1 MFEQGP
7 GAGAGGGAGK
17 IGGVELPTWTWRK
30 MCLQKKKVVHR
41 MRIAI
46 SALAILLFG
55 MACLSIAHLSIVSG
69 KTTEPG
75 TPRRSVVVELFTSEG
90 CSSCPPADEL
100 LGHLRQ
106 DLSAKN
112 IQVIPLGFHVD
123 YWNSLGW
130 KDRFSSA
137 EFTQR
142 QEQYTHALKVDGPYT
157 PEMVVD
163 GEAEFVGNDAG
174 QAQRTIRQQA
184 SQLETAQVIIASAG
198 ADQLN
203 IQVKGPAGPS
213 NSNALVML
221 AITEDN
227 LTTQVFSGE
236 NGGKTLHHAAV
247 VRDLRQVGTL
257 KDGVIEITVPLK
269 LEKDW
274 TRNDLR
280 AVVFVQQG
288 PSGKI
293 EGAASV
299 ALADQLR

>member
-1 MFEQGP
+1 M
-7 GAGAGGGAGK
+7 
-17 IGGVELPTWTWRK
+17 
-30 MCLQKKKVVHR
+30 R
-41 MRIAI
+41 MKQIF
-46 SALAILLFG
+46 ALAALAVAVI
-55 MACLSIAHLSIVSG
+55 SICIAVLA

-75 TPRRSVVVELFTSEG
+75 VPRRAVVVELFTSEG

-112 IQVIPLGFHVD
+112 VQVIPLGFHVD

-142 QEQYTHALKVDGPYT
+142 QEQYTQSLKVDGPYT

-163 GEAEFVGNDAG
+163 GEVEFVGNDAG
-174 QAQRTIRQQA
+174 RAQSTIRQQA
-184 SQLETAQVIIASAG
+184 SQLETAQVKISPAG
-198 ADQLN
+198 ADQLA
-203 IQVKGPAGPS
+203 IQIKGPTGPS
-213 NSNALVML
+213 NGNVLVML

-227 LTTQVFSGE
+227 LSTQVGSGE
-236 NGGKTLHHAAV
+236 NGGRTLHHAAV
-247 VRDLRQVGTL
+247 VRELRQVGTL
-257 KDGVIEITVPLK
+257 KNGALESTVPLK
-269 LEKDW
+269 LAKDW
-274 TRNDLR
+274 KRNDLR

-299 ALADQLR
+299 ALAD

>member
-1 MFEQGP
+1 MGRTL
-7 GAGAGGGAGK
+7 A
-17 IGGVELPTWTWRK
+17 V
-30 MCLQKKKVVHR
+30 
-41 MRIAI
+41 
-46 SALAILLFG
+46 AILV
-55 MACLSIAHLSIVSG
+55 AAAICVSIVVA
-69 KTTEPG
+69 KTTDPG
-75 TPRRSVVVELFTSEG
+75 VPRRAVVVELFTSEG

-100 LGHLRQ
+100 LGRLRQ

-123 YWNSLGW
+123 YWNRLGW

-163 GEAEFVGNDAG
+163 GDVEFVGNDAG

-184 SQLETAQVIIASAG
+184 SQLEMAQVKIAPAG
-198 ADQLN
+198 ADQLT
-203 IQVKGPAGPS
+203 IQVKGPTSSSG
-213 NSNALVML
+213 NALVML

-236 NGGKTLHHAAV
+236 NGGRTLHHAAV
-247 VRDLRQVGTL
+247 VRELRQVGALNNGALET
-257 KDGVIEITVPLK
+257 TVPLK
-269 LEKDW
+269 LEKEW
-274 TRNDLR
+274 KRNDLR
-280 AVVFVQQG
+280 AVVFVQNG

>member
-1 MFEQGP
+1 
-7 GAGAGGGAGK
+7 
-17 IGGVELPTWTWRK
+17 
-30 MCLQKKKVVHR
+30 
-41 MRIAI
+41 MRIRRVF
-46 SALAILLFG
+46 ALAILVVAVISLC
-55 MACLSIAHLSIVSG
+55 MALLA
-69 KTTEPG
+69 KTSEPG
-75 TPRRSVVVELFTSEG
+75 VPRRAVVVELFTSEG

-100 LGHLRQ
+100 LGRLRQ

-112 IQVIPLGFHVD
+112 VQVIPLGFHVD

-137 EFTQR
+137 EFTRR
-142 QEQYTHALKVDGPYT
+142 QEQYTRALKVDGPYT

-184 SQLETAQVIIASAG
+184 NQLETAQVKIAPVAE
-198 ADQLN
+198 DQLN
-203 IQVKGPAGPS
+203 IQVKGAAGPS
-213 NSNALVML
+213 GRNALVIL

-227 LTTQVFSGE
+227 LSTQVGAGE
-236 NGGKTLHHAAV
+236 NGGRTLHHAAV
-247 VRDLRQVGTL
+247 VRELRELGMLHNGIMET
-257 KDGVIEITVPLK
+257 TVPLK

-274 TRNDLR
+274 KRNDLR

-299 ALADQLR
+299 ALADKLR

>member
-1 MFEQGP
+1 MRM
-7 GAGAGGGAGK
+7 
-17 IGGVELPTWTWRK
+17 V
-30 MCLQKKKVVHR
+30 KV
-41 MRIAI
+41 
-46 SALAILLFG
+46 SALVILAIAGIYISVVL
-55 MACLSIAHLSIVSG
+55 A

-75 TPRRSVVVELFTSEG
+75 VPRRAVVVELFTSEG

-100 LGHLRQ
+100 LGRLRQ

-157 PEMVVD
+157 PEMVVN
-163 GEAEFVGNDAG
+163 GEVEFVGNDAG

-184 SQLETAQVIIASAG
+184 SELETAQVKIAPAG
-198 ADQLN
+198 ADQLT
-203 IQVKGPAGPS
+203 IQVKGPAESSG
-213 NSNALVML
+213 NALVML

-227 LTTQVFSGE
+227 LSTQVGAGE
-236 NGGKTLHHAAV
+236 NGGRTLHHAAV
-247 VRDLRQVGTL
+247 VRELRQVGTL
-257 KDGVIEITVPLK
+257 HDDAIETTVPLK

-274 TRNDLR
+274 KRNDLR
-280 AVVFVQQG
+280 AIVFVQNG

-299 ALADQLR
+299 ALTDQLR

>member
-1 MFEQGP
+1 M
-7 GAGAGGGAGK
+7 
-17 IGGVELPTWTWRK
+17 
-30 MCLQKKKVVHR
+30 R
-41 MRIAI
+41 MKRIYALEILAVAVI
-46 SALAILLFG
+46 SICMAVLA
-55 MACLSIAHLSIVSG
+55 
-69 KTTEPG
+69 KTTDPG
-75 TPRRSVVVELFTSEG
+75 VPRRAVVVELFTSEG

-112 IQVIPLGFHVD
+112 VQVIPLGFHVD

-137 EFTQR
+137 EFTER
-142 QEQYTHALKVDGPYT
+142 QEQYTRALKVDGPYT

-163 GEAEFVGNDAG
+163 GDVEFVGNDAG

-184 SQLETAQVIIASAG
+184 SQLETAQVKVATAG
-198 ADQLN
+198 ADQLT
-203 IQVKGPAGPS
+203 IQVKGPATPS
-213 NSNALVML
+213 NGSALVML
-221 AITEDN
+221 AVTEDN
-227 LTTQVFSGE
+227 LSTQVGAGE
-236 NGGKTLHHAAV
+236 NGGRTLHHAAV
-247 VRDLRQVGTL
+247 VRELRELGMLHGGAFET
-257 KDGVIEITVPLK
+257 TVPLK
-269 LEKDW
+269 LQKDW
-274 TRNDLR
+274 KRNDLR

>member
-1 MFEQGP
+1 MRM
-7 GAGAGGGAGK
+7 
-17 IGGVELPTWTWRK
+17 V
-30 MCLQKKKVVHR
+30 KV
-41 MRIAI
+41 
-46 SALAILLFG
+46 SALVILAIAGIYISVVL
-55 MACLSIAHLSIVSG
+55 A

-75 TPRRSVVVELFTSEG
+75 VPRRAVVVELFTSEG

-100 LGHLRQ
+100 LGRLRQ

-157 PEMVVD
+157 PEMVVN
-163 GEAEFVGNDAG
+163 GEVEFVGNDAG

-184 SQLETAQVIIASAG
+184 SELEMAQVKIASAG
-198 ADQLN
+198 ADQLT
-203 IQVKGPAGPS
+203 IQVKGPAESSG
-213 NSNALVML
+213 NALVML

-227 LTTQVFSGE
+227 LSTQVGSGE
-236 NGGKTLHHAAV
+236 NGGRKLHHAAV
-247 VRDLRQVGTL
+247 VRELQELGMLHNGIMET
-257 KDGVIEITVPLK
+257 TVPLK

-274 TRNDLR
+274 KHNDLR

-299 ALADQLR
+299 PLTDQLR

>member
-1 MFEQGP
+1 M
-7 GAGAGGGAGK
+7 
-17 IGGVELPTWTWRK
+17 
-30 MCLQKKKVVHR
+30 R
-41 MRIAI
+41 MKQIFVLGILAVAVI
-46 SALAILLFG
+46 SICMAVLA
-55 MACLSIAHLSIVSG
+55 

-75 TPRRSVVVELFTSEG
+75 VPRKAVVVELFTSEG

-106 DLSAKN
+106 ELSAKN
-112 IQVIPLGFHVD
+112 VQVIPLGFHVD

-137 EFTQR
+137 EFTER

-163 GEAEFVGNDAG
+163 GAVEFVGNDAG
-174 QAQRTIRQQA
+174 RAQSTIRQQA
-184 SQLETAQVIIASAG
+184 SQLETAQVKIAPAG
-198 ADQLN
+198 ADQLT
-203 IQVKGPAGPS
+203 IQVKGPVSS
-213 NSNALVML
+213 NANALVML

-227 LTTQVFSGE
+227 LSTQVGAGE
-236 NGGKTLHHAAV
+236 NGGRTLHHAAV
-247 VRDLRQVGTL
+247 VRELR
-257 KDGVIEITVPLK
+257 EIGMLHSGGMETTVPLK

-274 TRNDLR
+274 KRNDLR

-288 PSGKI
+288 TSGKI

>member
-1 MFEQGP
+1 M
-7 GAGAGGGAGK
+7 
-17 IGGVELPTWTWRK
+17 
-30 MCLQKKKVVHR
+30 R
-41 MRIAI
+41 MKQIF
-46 SALAILLFG
+46 ALAILVVAVISIC
-55 MACLSIAHLSIVSG
+55 MAVLA

-75 TPRRSVVVELFTSEG
+75 VPHKAVVVELFTSEG

-112 IQVIPLGFHVD
+112 VQVIPLGFHVD

-142 QEQYTHALKVDGPYT
+142 QEQYTQSLKVDGPYT

-163 GEAEFVGNDAG
+163 GEVEFVGNDAG
-174 QAQRTIRQQA
+174 RAQSTIRQQA
-184 SQLETAQVIIASAG
+184 SQLETAQVKIAPAG
-198 ADQLN
+198 ADQLT
-203 IQVKGPAGPS
+203 IQVKGPLSPNA
-213 NSNALVML
+213 NALVML

-227 LTTQVFSGE
+227 LSTQVGAGE
-236 NGGKTLHHAAV
+236 NGGRTLHHAAV
-247 VRDLRQVGTL
+247 VRELR
-257 KDGVIEITVPLK
+257 EIGMLHGGGMETTIPLK
-269 LEKDW
+269 LEKEW
-274 TRNDLR
+274 KRNDLR

-299 ALADQLR
+299 ALTDQLR

>member
-1 MFEQGP
+1 MHLMGM
-7 GAGAGGGAGK
+7 GRTLAGAILVTA
-17 IGGVELPTWTWRK
+17 
-30 MCLQKKKVVHR
+30 
-41 MRIAI
+41 AI
-46 SALAILLFG
+46 YV
-55 MACLSIAHLSIVSG
+55 SIVVA
-69 KTTEPG
+69 KTTEAG
-75 TPRRSVVVELFTSEG
+75 VPRRAVVVELFTSEG

-106 DLSAKN
+106 DLAAKN
-112 IQVIPLGFHVD
+112 VQVIPLGFHVD
-123 YWNSLGW
+123 YWNRLGW

-163 GEAEFVGNDAG
+163 GEVEFVGNDAG
-174 QAQRTIRQQA
+174 QAQRTIRKQA
-184 SQLETAQVIIASAG
+184 SLLETAQVKIAPAG
-198 ADQLN
+198 ADQLTV
-203 IQVKGPAGPS
+203 QVRGAAAPS
-213 NSNALVML
+213 SGNALVML

-227 LTTQVFSGE
+227 LATQVFSGE
-236 NGGKTLHHAAV
+236 NGGRTLHHAAV
-247 VRDLRQVGTL
+247 VRELRQVGTL
-257 KDGVIEITVPLK
+257 SNGAIETTVPLK

-274 TRNDLR
+274 KRSDLR

>member
-1 MFEQGP
+1 MRM
-7 GAGAGGGAGK
+7 
-17 IGGVELPTWTWRK
+17 V
-30 MCLQKKKVVHR
+30 KV
-41 MRIAI
+41 
-46 SALAILLFG
+46 SALVILAIAGIYISVVL
-55 MACLSIAHLSIVSG
+55 A

-75 TPRRSVVVELFTSEG
+75 VPRRAVVVELFTSEG

-100 LGHLRQ
+100 LGRLRQ

-157 PEMVVD
+157 PEMVVN
-163 GEAEFVGNDAG
+163 GEVEFVGNDAG

-184 SQLETAQVIIASAG
+184 SELEMAQVKIASAG
-198 ADQLN
+198 ADQLT
-203 IQVKGPAGPS
+203 IQVKGPAESSG
-213 NSNALVML
+213 NALVML

-227 LTTQVFSGE
+227 LSTQVGSGE
-236 NGGKTLHHAAV
+236 NGGRKLHHAAV
-247 VRDLRQVGTL
+247 VRELRQVGTL
-257 KDGVIEITVPLK
+257 HDDAIETTVPLK

-274 TRNDLR
+274 KRNDLR
-280 AVVFVQQG
+280 AIVFVQNG

-299 ALADQLR
+299 ALTDQLR